1 VSASK
6 NQEHVDQKHDS
17 RATTVDPTTTRL
29 GSGLS
34 TTPNTT
40 SRRDFVH
47 ASSVVPNY
55 AQTGAP
61 ETPLE
66 RADSFRTE
74 SESTHRARHAAN
86 QRHSKACNS
95 QRADHKIG
103 DANEAN
109 TQADGKKQ
117 RLREKN
123 KVAAAKC
130 RQRQQKQA
138 EKVRVKV
145 RGLSETNAQL
155 KSYAQ
160 ELRQELNGLRVCAL
174 GHADCDYKLARYNQ
188 GQVERLAAEYYS
200 SCGGHSG
207 TVIAGKQG
215 EMQV

>member
-1 VSASK
+1 MSAFT
-6 NQEHVDQKHDS
+6 NHELADQKPDS
-17 RATTVDPTTTRL
+17 GTTTIDPTNERL
-29 GSGLS
+29 KSDLS

-40 SRRDFVH
+40 SRRDS
-47 ASSVVPNY
+47 AY
-55 AQTGAP
+55 ATLATLKNTQTGAP

-66 RADSFRTE
+66 RGDSFQTE

-86 QRHSKACNS
+86 QRHSKACNV
-95 QRADHKIG
+95 QRTSHKIG
-103 DANEAN
+103 DASEAN
-109 TQADGKKQ
+109 AQADGKKQ

-138 EKVRVKV
+138 ENVRVKV

-188 GQVERLAAEYYS
+188 GHVERLAAEYYS
-200 SCGGHSG
+200 YCGGHSG
-207 TVIAGKQG
+207 TVIARRQG
-215 EMQV
+215 ELQI